1 MMATPV
7 FIPDFHFLDLCAH
20 GTIQKKQLSGC
31 QPLAKCHPVPPVVVC
46 IQNIL
51 RSRSVSNDI
60 PLDNRSPNHIFCL
73 WTCGILFAGTKTR
86 RNGCCMPQT
95 EAGIRQEVERSLDK
109 NDIITFR
116 TYYLSDYGEMVLR
129 VIASSILERFGRS
142 DLMDIVYSAA
152 KELIINAT
160 KANLKRVVFTELG
173 LDLLSPSEYEKGMHI
188 FKERL
193 VEDKVK
199 EYEKVFKEM
208 DYPVVST
215 FYYWPNVLNIKVKN
229 SFMLPAR
236 RKKKDP
242 FQIRTGAF
250 VRESPGFLHG
260 VRR

>member
-1 MMATPV
+1 
-7 FIPDFHFLDLCAH
+7 
-20 GTIQKKQLSGC
+20 
-31 QPLAKCHPVPPVVVC
+31 
-46 IQNIL
+46 
-51 RSRSVSNDI
+51 
-60 PLDNRSPNHIFCL
+60 
-73 WTCGILFAGTKTR
+73 
-86 RNGCCMPQT
+86 MPQT
-95 EAGIRQEVERSLDK
+95 EAGIRQDVERSLDK

-208 DYPVVST
+208 DYPVVTT

-229 SFMLPAR
+229 SFMLLPEEEKKIRSKFERAHSFANLLDFYMEYGDDTEGAGLGLAMVGILLDESGIDKHAFTLYSNQYNETAAR
-236 RKKKDP
+236 LEIPLTKDYVPRRVLFERERAKSGLSADEFRKI
-242 FQIRTGAF
+242 FQPHNL
-250 VRESPGFLHG
+250 VQS
-260 VRR
+260 